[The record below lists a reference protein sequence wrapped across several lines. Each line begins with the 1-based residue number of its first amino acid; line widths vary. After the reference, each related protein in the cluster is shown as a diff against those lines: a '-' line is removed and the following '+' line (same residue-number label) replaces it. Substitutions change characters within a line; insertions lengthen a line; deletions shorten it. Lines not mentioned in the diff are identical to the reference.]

1 MKILPIALILIAL
14 LCSGLGCSQPS
25 DIPAFDSAASFDMLK
40 KQVDI
45 GPRYSGVK
53 GHAACHEY
61 IISNLKPYAD
71 EVSTQDFTHTVE
83 GKTLSFSNIIAR
95 FNAKADNFIL
105 LAAHWDTRPIADKEV
120 NPAKQTQPIPGAND
134 GASGVAVLLELAKM
148 FKHRPPDIGVIMVFF
163 DGEDYAVKPDSSQYM
178 FLGSKHYASGLTAGE
193 KRKMRYGIL
202 LDMIGD
208 KNLEIYQEAKSFEAA
223 PDVVRKVWD
232 TAKSLGYEKIFIP
245 KVKYSIHDDHIPLIE
260 AGVKCIDII
269 DFDYGPWHTLDDT
282 VAQCSAES
290 LGIVGAVVAKVIYKE
305 KAK

>member
-1 MKILPIALILIAL
+1 
-14 LCSGLGCSQPS
+14 
-25 DIPAFDSAASFDMLK
+25 MLK